1 MELLNSSV
9 GIVTALCPY
18 IGYKKAAEISKES
31 LKSGISVKEL
41 VLREE
46 ILTEEELEKILD
58 PFAMTQLDYSS
69 ILEEKP
75 KVNKAI

>member
-9 GIVTALCPY
+9 GISTALCPY
-18 IGYKKAAEISKES
+18 IGYKKSAHIAKKS

-41 VLREE
+41 LLKEG
-46 ILTEEELEKILD
+46 ILTSEELEKILD
-58 PFAMTQLDYSS
+58 PLSMTQVDYSS
-69 ILEEKP
+69 VLESKS